1 MKKKITI
8 IICAAVALI
17 LCASLVVENVFSM
30 KITAEDSKQVY
41 LQSSTDDNNW
51 ENVESGNVLL
61 ENEKFSFQLN
71 CETTHFTVTHKQSG
85 KVYHS
90 IPQTTNDFVPN
101 EEQMSEVLITYYD
114 SKSTETFMNSYEN
127 SVEGKSFDI
136 KTDGSAIRVYYSI
149 QKSKNKIFVPEV
161 LSQQTFEK
169 DILTKLEAGPA
180 RRMKRYY
187 TLYESE
193 SSDSDANEM
202 KNKYAALE
210 DENLYIL
217 GDGAGEHNY
226 SEITGYMETAGYSQ
240 SIYAKELERLGIDTS
255 ASENQPAAFVIPVE
269 YTLDNRGFTATI
281 LTDKITSDS
290 ENYQLTNVSVLPY
303 FASCGYSREGWFI
316 VPDGSGAVID
326 LNEKGGSTYSQSLWG
341 NDQAVGLS
349 VKSNVIQNAGMPVYG
364 FHNGEDAFFT
374 IVSGGAGVASV
385 NAEVYG
391 NEFQQSRIYTD
402 FNIRAFDTSDMGELR
417 RQALFNLYASDYV
430 SEFPQVT
437 YVLFPEKDTTY
448 SDMANRYRDY
458 LIENGILEER
468 LEESKSVPVYID
480 FTGYETTEESFLG
493 IATKAK
499 TELSTIEGINN
510 AVDELEKRGIAQMH
524 VRLKAYANGGIYGTV
539 SNKFDIDS
547 CVGDKKDLET
557 LAQKLQ
563 DKSGKLYLE
572 NNISTVYTTGN
583 SFKKM
588 SHAVRSLKKTVVD
601 GIDFDLVARTTV
613 EAANKYYLTSP
624 AYFESLTENFI
635 QTLSKESKD
644 TSNYGYSWSDFGSKL
659 WSDFNE
665 QHPYDRMQSADAAV
679 RAVSKATEAFG
690 RIVTDGSNSYV
701 LGNVDSILNLP
712 LSDSALSCE
721 SYSVPFYQ
729 MVVHGYIDYS
739 GAPINVSADSKKTYL
754 ASVECGAN
762 LYYSFYTS
770 DEDPLKETQA
780 GTLTYPTQISASYDT
795 IETQY
800 NEFNELFQG
809 LRSQTIIDHAR
820 VFENVFVTT
829 YEDGTEIA
837 VNYSNKEVEIDGKT
851 VPENGFTVIE
861 RGRE

>member
-8 IICAAVALI
+8 IICAVIASVLCVSLI
-17 LCASLVVENVFSM
+17 IDNVFGM
-30 KITAEDSKQVY
+30 KIIAENSEQIY
-41 LQSSTDDNNW
+41 SQSSTDDKDW
-51 ENVESGNVLL
+51 KTVDSGNVLL
-61 ENEKFSFQLN
+61 ENEKLSFQLE
-71 CETTHFTVTHKQSG
+71 CETTHFTVTNKQSG

-90 IPQTTNDFVPN
+90 IPQATNDFTPN
-101 EEQMSEVLITYYD
+101 GEQMSEVLITYYD

-127 SVEGKSFDI
+127 SVEGQSFEI
-136 KTDGSAIRVYYSI
+136 KTDGSSIRVYYSI
-149 QKSKNKIFVPEV
+149 QKSREKIFVPEV
-161 LSQQTFEK
+161 LSQQTFEEE
-169 DILTKLEAGPA
+169 ILTKLEAGPA

-187 TLYESE
+187 TLFESD
-193 SSDSDANEM
+193 SSDSDTKEM
-202 KNKYAALE
+202 KSKYVALE
-210 DENLYIL
+210 NENLYIL
-217 GDGAGEHNY
+217 GDGVGEHNY

-240 SIYAKELERLGIDTS
+240 SAYAKEMERLGIGSS

-269 YTLDNRGFTATI
+269 YTLADSGFVATV

-290 ENYQLTNVSVLPY
+290 ESYQLTNISLLPY
-303 FASCGYSREGWFI
+303 FASCAYSQEGWFL

-326 LNEKGGSTYSQSLWG
+326 LDEKSGSTYSQSLWG
-341 NDQAVGLS
+341 NDQAVELS
-349 VKSNVIQNAGMPVYG
+349 VKSNIMQNAGMPVYG
-364 FHNGEDAFFT
+364 FHNGENAFFT
-374 IVSGGAGVASV
+374 IVSSGAGVATI

-417 RQALFNLYASDYV
+417 RQALFNLYAPDYV
-430 SEFPQVT
+430 AEFPQVT
-437 YVLFPEKDTTY
+437 YILFPEEDTTY
-448 SDMANRYRDY
+448 SDMANSYRDY
-458 LIENGILEER
+458 LIETGILGEKLKET
-468 LEESKSVPVYID
+468 ENVPVYID
-480 FTGYETTEESFLG
+480 FNGYETTEKSFLG
-493 IATKAK
+493 IATEAK
-499 TELSTIEGINN
+499 TELSTIEEINN
-510 AVDELEKRGIAQMH
+510 AVDELESRGIAQMH
-524 VRLKAYANGGIYGTV
+524 VRLKAYSNGGIYGTI
-539 SNKFDIDS
+539 SNGFTIDS
-547 CVGDKKDLET
+547 CVGDEKDLET
-557 LAQKLQ
+557 LAQQLN
-563 DKSGKLYLE
+563 DKGGKLYLE
-572 NNISTVYTTGN
+572 NNISTVYATGN

-588 SHAVRSLKKTVVD
+588 SHAVRSLKKTVID

-644 TSNYGYSWSDFGSKL
+644 TSIYGYSWSDFGSKL

-679 RAVSKATEAFG
+679 RAVSKAAETFD
-690 RIVTDGSNSYV
+690 RIITDGSNSYV
-701 LGNVDSILNLP
+701 LGNVDSLLNIP

-739 GAPINVSADSKKTYL
+739 GAPVNVSANSRKTYL
-754 ASVECGAN
+754 ASVESGAN

-770 DEDPLKETQA
+770 SEEPLKETQA
-780 GTLTYPTQISASYDT
+780 GTLTYPTQIGASYDT
-795 IETQY
+795 IEKQY

-809 LRSQTIIDHAR
+809 LRSQTIIDHTR

-837 VNYSNKEVEIDGKT
+837 VNYSSKEVEIDGKT